1 MGMDRR
7 SFGGFYWVFHLL
19 ISLCLSRLWPL
30 HIPKSPSPLFVHG
43 LLGALQIKQCV
54 HFVLPQQRT

>member
-7 SFGGFYWVFHLL
+7 SFGGFLL
-19 ISLCLSRLWPL
+19 GVSSSYFTLLEPSLAAAYPE
-30 HIPKSPSPLFVHG
+30 SPSPLFVHG
-43 LLGALQIKQCV
+43 LLVALQIKQCV